1 MSAGARTRF
10 DPAMVEGLDEPV
22 RRYFTHALR
31 PGAPLGAGV
40 RLRMR
45 GRIKVGAW
53 LPFRATWLGDG
64 RSFLWSARVGWGP
77 LSVLRAVDR
86 FADGAGSMDVLL
98 FGRVPVIHADDVD
111 TARSAAGRAAVEAA
125 IWAPAALLPSR
136 GVEWRAEREDVIVAS
151 WDVPPERPEVR
162 LELDAAGGV
171 RRVMRWDGGAHGLR
185 GYIPCGATV
194 DAERRFGDLVLPS
207 RVTVGWWY
215 GTPRWAPFFRAR
227 LLSAENYGC
236 APA

>member
-1 MSAGARTRF
+1 MASVPRTW
-10 DPAMVEGLDEPV
+10 
-22 RRYFTHALR
+22 Y
-31 PGAPLGAGV
+31 
-40 RLRMR
+40 
-45 GRIKVGAW
+45 
-53 LPFRATWLGDG
+53 GDG

-171 RRVMRWDGGAHGLR
+171 RSCSVMRGTAARTASAGTSRAAPPSTPSAGS
-185 GYIPCGATV
+185 AT
-194 DAERRFGDLVLPS
+194 S
-207 RVTVGWWY
+207 
-215 GTPRWAPFFRAR
+215 
-227 LLSAENYGC
+227 SS
-236 APA
+236 PAA